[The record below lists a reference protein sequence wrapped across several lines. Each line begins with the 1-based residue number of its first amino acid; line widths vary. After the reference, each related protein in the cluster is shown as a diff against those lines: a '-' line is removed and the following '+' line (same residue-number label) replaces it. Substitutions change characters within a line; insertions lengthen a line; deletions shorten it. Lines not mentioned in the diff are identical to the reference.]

1 MPANTSISVTGLSF
15 DNIRANLRDFIKAK
29 SEFADFD
36 YEDSAIGTLLDLLAY
51 NTYYNAFYVNMAA
64 NESFLESAQL
74 YDSVVSHA
82 KTLGYRP
89 RSAQGAT
96 SNVRI
101 SFTDSATLSQRS
113 LNIAKNSQFTASIN
127 GVSYIF
133 VTPKSY
139 SISANSTNGFNDY
152 INIVEGTPL
161 THRFLYT
168 SANTS
173 FVLPN
178 VNVDT
183 SSITISGTV
192 GANNQTFIRA
202 DDIFSVNSVSKVYF
216 LDADRENLY
225 KIYFG
230 DGVYGASPDN
240 NSTVTVNYRVCN
252 GTRGNGANQF
262 TGPGTLGGKS
272 SYSISVAERAS
283 GGTSQESIDSIRF
296 NAPRA
301 FQTQNRAV
309 SKNDY
314 SSLILS
320 LNPDLAAVNSWGG
333 EENIPPIYGK
343 VYVSVKPL
351 VGTLISTARKSLII
365 EKIKEYNVQSIDIVI
380 ADPTYLY
387 IVPSITIRYNPTN
400 TELSGSDIGNLVSQK
415 IISYEASNLNLFSKK
430 FRFSRFL
437 DYITNAE
444 PSIVGATAKIFMQ
457 RKFSP
462 SIVRSDDYILS
473 FNQKIR
479 RLGYFKNV
487 TTDLLYGYVS
497 SSVFTY
503 KNQSS
508 YFDDDGFG
516 NLRIYY
522 KNTTSEK
529 RIYTNTTAGKVD
541 YESGIIYIYSF
552 LPSEI
557 FGEIQLNAEPV
568 YEDVGPI
575 RNQILLIDGAS
586 IRVINDDSNRVE
598 STITSVDTI
607 GSTTSLSSVTSSAL
621 GLEIF

>member
-15 DNIRANLRDFIKAK
+15 DTIRANLRDFIKAK

-36 YEDSAIGTLLDLLAY
+36 YEDSAIGTILDLLAY

-101 SFTDSATLSQRS
+101 SFTDSATFSQRS

-139 SISANSTNGFNDY
+139 SISANSTNGFNGY

-183 SSITISGTV
+183 SSITIAATV

-272 SYSISVAERAS
+272 SYSISVVERAS
-283 GGTSQESIDSIRF
+283 GGVSQESIDSIRF

-320 LNPDLAAVNSWGG
+320 LNPDLAAINSWGG
-333 EENIPPIYGK
+333 EENMPPIYGK

-380 ADPTYLY
+380 VDPTYLY
-387 IVPSITIRYNPTN
+387 IVPTITIRYNPAD
-400 TELSGSDIGNLVSQK
+400 TELSGSDIGNLVKQK
-415 IISYEASNLNLFSKK
+415 IIAYEASNLNLFSKK

-437 DYITNAE
+437 DYISNAE
-444 PSIVGATAKIFMQ
+444 PSIVGATAGILMQ
-457 RKFSP
+457 RKFAP
-462 SIVRSDDYILS
+462 SIVRADDYALS
-473 FNQKIR
+473 FNQQIR
-479 RLGYFKNV
+479 RLGDSKKV
-487 TTDLLYGYVS
+487 ITDLLYGYVS
-497 SSVFTY
+497 SSQFTY
-503 KNQSS
+503 KDRVS

-516 NLRIYY
+516 TLRIYY
-522 KNTTSEK
+522 EDPISEK

-557 FGEIQLNAEPV
+557 FGEIELDARPV
-568 YEDVGPI
+568 YEDVSPI

-586 IRVINDDSNRVE
+586 IRVVNDDSNRVE
-598 STITSVDTI
+598 STITSIDTI

-621 GLEIF
+621 GLVTY

>member
-101 SFTDSATLSQRS
+101 SFTDSATFSQRS

-487 TTDLLYGYVS
+487 TTDLLYGYIS

-522 KNTTSEK
+522 KNTTNEK

-621 GLEIF
+621 GLVIF

>member
-487 TTDLLYGYVS
+487 TTDLLYGYIS

-522 KNTTSEK
+522 KNTTNEK

-621 GLEIF
+621 GLVIF

>member
-15 DNIRANLRDFIKAK
+15 DTIRANLRDFIKAK

-36 YEDSAIGTLLDLLAY
+36 YEDSAIGSILDLLAY
-51 NTYYNAFYVNMAA
+51 NTYYNAFYANMAA

-82 KTLGYRP
+82 KALGYRP

-96 SNVRI
+96 ANVRI
-101 SFTDSATLSQRS
+101 SFTSPATFAERS
-113 LNIAKNSQFTASIN
+113 LNITKNSQFTASIN

-139 SISANSTNGFNDY
+139 SISANSTNGFNGY

-168 SANTS
+168 AANTS

-183 SSITISGTV
+183 SSITISATV
-192 GANNQTFIRA
+192 GSNNQPFIRA
-202 DDIFSVNSVSKVYF
+202 DDIFSVNSISRVYF
-216 LDADRENLY
+216 LDADRGNLY
-225 KIYFG
+225 KVHFG
-230 DGVYGASPDN
+230 DGVYGAAPDN

-272 SYSISVAERAS
+272 SYSISVAERGS
-283 GGTSQESIDSIRF
+283 GGTSQEPIDSIRF

-320 LNPDLAAVNSWGG
+320 LNPDLSAVNSWGG
-333 EENIPPIYGK
+333 EENMPPIYGK
-343 VYVSVKPL
+343 VYVAVKPS

-365 EKIKEYNVQSIDIVI
+365 EKIKEYNVQSIDVVIV
-380 ADPTYLY
+380 DPTYLY
-387 IVPSITIRYNPTN
+387 IVPTITIRYNPAD
-400 TELSGSDIGNLVSQK
+400 TELSGSNIGDLVKQK
-415 IISYEASNLNLFSKK
+415 IIAYEASNLNLFSKK

-437 DYITNAE
+437 DYISNAE
-444 PSIVGATAKIFMQ
+444 PSIVGATAGILMQ
-457 RKFSP
+457 RKFAP
-462 SIVRSDDYILS
+462 SIVRADDYVLS
-473 FNQKIR
+473 FNQQIR
-479 RLGYFKNV
+479 RLGDSKKV
-487 TTDLLYGYVS
+487 ITDLLYGYVS
-497 SSVFTY
+497 SSQFTY
-503 KNQSS
+503 KDRVS

-516 NLRIYY
+516 TLRIYY
-522 KNTTSEK
+522 EDPISGK
-529 RIYTNTTAGKVD
+529 RIYTNSTAGEVD
-541 YESGIIYIYSF
+541 YELGVVYIYSF

-557 FGEIQLNAEPV
+557 FGEIALDARPV
-568 YEDVGPI
+568 YEDVAPI

-586 IRVINDDSNRVE
+586 IRVVNDESNRVE
-598 STITSVDTI
+598 STITSIDTI

-621 GLEIF
+621 GLVTY

>member
-15 DNIRANLRDFIKAK
+15 DTIRANLRDFIKAK

-272 SYSISVAERAS
+272 SYSISVVERAS

-621 GLEIF
+621 GLVIF